1 LVNKV
6 VPGAE
11 LRDEVRRWADELLRM
26 SPTALKVLKQSFNS
40 DTEQFAA
47 QGQLAYSNLV
57 LFTETAEA
65 REGIAAFNE
74 KRAPDFA
81 PFRAGS

>member
-1 LVNKV
+1 M
-6 VPGAE
+6 
-11 LRDEVRRWADELLRM
+11 LRL

-47 QGQLAYSNLV
+47 IGQMAYTTLAM
-57 LFTETAEA
+57 FTESEEA

-74 KRAPDFA
+74 KRPPDFS
-81 PFRAGS
+81 PFRGE